1 MGKSA
6 SAPAAPNP
14 AATAAAQG
22 VINKET
28 AITQSRLNQ
37 VDEYTPYGQSLYTEG
52 AEVDGVPKFTRTTT
66 LDPAQQAILDQQNVI
81 TGDLNTLAGDQL
93 GRVSTALAD
102 PYSYDGLPGAP
113 TADAE
118 ARQQTIDS
126 LYNQYKSRL
135 DPRFADEQTAQLTSL
150 ANQGIEVGSDAYTNA
165 MESFGRTKN
174 DAYTSAGNQAVTS
187 GGAEQNRLFGLQ
199 GSERERAIQEYT
211 AQRNAP
217 LNEVTALMSGTQ
229 IQNPTFSAIPQS
241 GIGAADI
248 TSPTAMAYQGQL
260 QNAANKQSA
269 NNAVTSGL
277 FGLGGSAASGGM
289 YGLAKNSDRR
299 LKENIT
305 KVGTLD
311 NGLPVYSYK
320 YKSGGPQEIGLMAQD
335 VEKVNPSAVIE
346 VNGFKR
352 VNYSE
357 AVL

>member
-6 SAPAAPNP
+6 SAPAAPDP

-22 VINKET
+22 AINEATAET
-28 AITQSRLNQ
+28 QARLNR
-37 VDEYTPYGQSLYTEG
+37 VNEIGPYGSSLYSKT
-52 AEVDGVPKFTRTTT
+52 DGGDGSSDYTRTTT

-102 PYSYDGLPGAP
+102 PYSYDGLPSAP
-113 TADAE
+113 TADAA
-118 ARQQTIDS
+118 ARQQTIDA
-126 LYNQYKSRL
+126 LYGQYASRL

-150 ANQGIEVGSDAYTNA
+150 ANQGIAVGSDAYTKA

-174 DAYTSAGNQAVTS
+174 DAYTSASNQAVAS

-199 GSERERAIQEYT
+199 SNERERAIQEYT

-229 IQNPTFSAIPQS
+229 IQNPTFSAIPQT

-248 TSPTAMAYQGQL
+248 TGPTALAYQGQM
-260 QNAANKQSA
+260 QNAANQQSA

-277 FGLGGSAASGGM
+277 FGLAGSGAKGVGM
-289 YGLAKNSDRR
+289 GMAMSDRR
-299 LKENIT
+299 VKENISE
-305 KVGTLD
+305 VGKLD
-311 NGLPVYSYK
+311 NGLTVYSYRFK
-320 YKSGGPQEIGLMAQD
+320 DGGPQHIGLMAQD
-335 VEKVNPSAVIE
+335 VEKVNPSAVAEFGGI
-346 VNGFKR
+346 KH